1 MLNQAGMPAER
12 KIGIVGV
19 FIELYN
25 YNTLKDTWKKTDNDA
40 LQW

>member
-1 MLNQAGMPAER
+1 MPAER

-25 YNTLKDTWKKTDNDA
+25 CNTLKDTWKKTDYDA
-40 LQW
+40 L